1 MLAALANPTAAL
13 RELDRLDARDGFEA
27 FARQFLPRGLVPA
40 RHHQA
45 LIAQLERVERGEC
58 KRLMITAPPG
68 SAKSTYTSRL
78 YSSWYLGRHPS
89 DVMIG
94 SSHTAELAEHW
105 GRQVRNI
112 VGSADFR
119 DIFGIGVAGDSS
131 AAGRWAT
138 EREGEYYA
146 AGVGGA
152 IAGRRADLALID
164 DPVKS
169 REDADSATKRE
180 RLWQWYVNDL
190 WPRLKPN
197 AAVILILTR
206 WHEDDLAGRLLAD
219 MEKGGEPWEQFTL
232 RMEAENDDP
241 LGRTSGEIL
250 WPEWFTPSMAAQA
263 KRDVRTWS
271 ALYQQR
277 PTPEGGAYFQRD
289 WLRWYG
295 AEDLPRHLSIY
306 MAADYAVSD
315 DGGDYTVIGVMGV
328 DPAENIYLLDWWRD
342 RVSPEVWA
350 DMVCDKIL
358 KWRPIELIGERGVIA
373 RSVGP
378 FLVKRQQERNAY
390 CVHKLFTPTA
400 DKATRAQSIRGRL
413 AQGKVYIPVGAS
425 WVDSLVYEML
435 KFPALGIDDQ
445 VDVLS
450 LFGLRLAELARPPV
464 PEHPAIDW
472 QKVASHKP
480 TWDELTKA
488 SDRMKRR
495 QRGRIK

>member
-1 MLAALANPTAAL
+1 LSAAFRNPIAGV
-13 RELDRLDARDGFEA
+13 RELDRLDARDRFET
-27 FARQFLPRGLVPA
+27 FARQFLPRGLAPA
-40 RHHQA
+40 KHHQA
-45 LIAQLERVERGEC
+45 LIKQLERVARGEC
-58 KRLMITAPPG
+58 PRLMITAPPG

-78 YSSWYLGRHPS
+78 FSAWYLGQHPAH
-89 DVMIG
+89 VMIG
-94 SSHTAELAEHW
+94 ASHTAELAEHW

-112 VGSADFR
+112 VGSEEFG
-119 DIFGIGVAGDSS
+119 DIFGVGLAGDSS

-138 EREGEYYA
+138 DKDGEYYA

-152 IAGRRADLALID
+152 IAGRRADLGLID

-169 REDADSATKRE
+169 REDADSSTKRE
-180 RLWQWYVNDL
+180 RLWQWYVNDF

-219 MEKGGEPWEQFTL
+219 MEKGGEPWECFTL

-241 LGRTSGEIL
+241 LGRPAGEIL
-250 WPEWFTPSMAAQA
+250 WSEWFTPEMVAQA

-277 PTPEGGAYFQRD
+277 PTPEGGAYFSRD
-289 WLRWYG
+289 WLRWYEPG
-295 AEDLPRHLSIY
+295 TVPKHLSIY

-315 DGGDYTVIGVMGV
+315 GDGDYTVIGVMGM
-328 DPAENIYLLDWWRD
+328 DPQENIYLLDWWRERTASD
-342 RVSPEVWA
+342 VWA
-350 DMVCDKIL
+350 EVICDLIL
-358 KWRPIELIGERGVIA
+358 KWKPIELIEERGQIA
-373 RSVGP
+373 KGVGP

-390 CVHKLFTPTA
+390 CAHKLFTPSA
-400 DKATRAQSIRGRL
+400 NKPTRAQAIRGRM
-413 AQGKVYIPVGAS
+413 AQGKVYIPVGAP
-425 WVDSLVYEML
+425 WVDQLVHELL
-435 KFPALGIDDQ
+435 KFPALGVDDQ

-464 PEHPAIDW
+464 PERPAIDW

-480 TWDELTKA
+480 TWDELIKA
-488 SDRMKRR
+488 NDRMKAT
-495 QRGRIK
+495 QRGRIA